1 MFIPLRTSPEESG
14 LSVLTTS
21 DIDTTS
27 TEDPRPQTIVFGGLR
42 RAGLNSRGGYLGTP
56 PRLCIARQCSSDA
69 VACCARRYVLVG
81 AGTYVSG
88 LHDGEACRGGGVFQG
103 AEVEEVGEAGL
114 LHQVDGDSCPV
125 T

>member
-69 VACCARRYVLVG
+69 VAEFVKA
-81 AGTYVSG
+81 S
-88 LHDGEACRGGGVFQG
+88 
-103 AEVEEVGEAGL
+103 EAG
-114 LHQVDGDSCPV
+114 GC
-125 T
+125 